1 MIMDLTFQ
9 EAARGANKEINI
21 NVKETCPKCAGTKAE
36 PGTKPSKCHHCN
48 GTGMVSRWPLQAKG
62 DVRCFFFSF
71 CFLIFLCI
79 DR

>member
-48 GTGMVSRWPLQAKG
+48 GTGMVSRWLLQAKG
-62 DVRCFFFSF
+62 DVCSSFYFFYFF
-71 CFLIFLCI
+71 
-79 DR
+79 